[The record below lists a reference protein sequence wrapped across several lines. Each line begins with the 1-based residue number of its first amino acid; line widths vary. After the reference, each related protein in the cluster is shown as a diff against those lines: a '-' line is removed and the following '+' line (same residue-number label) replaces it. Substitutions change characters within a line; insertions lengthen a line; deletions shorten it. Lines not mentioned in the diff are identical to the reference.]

1 MLLQIR
7 DIYNL
12 SIHADSDPQ
21 NILTDNFKIP
31 ISCLSHEIL
40 YICINKVML
49 PRHIINYENEKS
61 YIPIRVP
68 QAYSKIKVSKD
79 TNFEIDKYGPV
90 IYEYSGHDDFVHDIQ
105 YYPLIGKE
113 ISTINFFLD
122 LSNVHTIYETI
133 DINSGIAIKCPV
145 AIQYTI
151 IKVLADYNMDRLI
164 HKSIIVDNQS
174 NILTY
179 PENIANNFRCNLQ
192 TPLDTSHSTGQPY
205 AQLNSITIP
214 ASVNFTTILQDALIS
229 VIAIFEPEGGT
240 SQLFEST
247 AFKFSFDQT
256 KTPVKSRSDIVSNDD
271 GSLTTRVVMT
281 IPLFFPDDDAII
293 IQGSFNFRKQ
303 IEKRLA
309 PLKITF
315 EEYNSKIKM
324 VNNGAA
330 DKISIKFS
338 PPSLAAAIGH
348 VHKEV
353 NPDDYN
359 IVLINAKKKKPND
372 EEETLEDDEENY
384 DSAEDGENQQALPKT
399 KNRRVIHPLES
410 DNDTENEEELEAQES
425 DISDLEDQPAADS
438 NTEFVRAVDFE
449 DDSYGALTFDIFRL
463 APSALYVYANF
474 IDETYVHGKQ
484 KRLLAVLDTTT
495 AYDDNRKRNIK
506 HLLLP
511 LYNKRP
517 MIAHINSDT
526 IQHMQFSLETSD
538 GNPYPFLNDIESN
551 ICRINLSF
559 RYK

>member
-1 MLLQIR
+1 MNYVLGSYINPGHPAAFSGITNLKRELGSGLINRALEQINSYTIKREAKKPKNYNPYFVWDKRKHIQIDLIDYAAPKLKPISSINKFKYLFCAIDGFTRYAWVIPMADKKDTTCVATFNRLLEQMGEKPKRVISDRGSEFTSAKFTANLKRHNIR
-7 DIYNL
+7 PIYANFKAGIVERFQRSLQSMISKYQSHYNTRKFSDVLPKLL
-12 SIHADSDPQ
+12 SSYNKRFHRIIGMSPSKAELPQNTLIVRKKLKAYYDKTSEKQ

-240 SQLFEST
+240 
-247 AFKFSFDQT
+247 
-256 KTPVKSRSDIVSNDD
+256 
-271 GSLTTRVVMT
+271 
-281 IPLFFPDDDAII
+281 
-293 IQGSFNFRKQ
+293 
-303 IEKRLA
+303 
-309 PLKITF
+309 
-315 EEYNSKIKM
+315 
-324 VNNGAA
+324 
-330 DKISIKFS
+330 
-338 PPSLAAAIGH
+338 
-348 VHKEV
+348 
-353 NPDDYN
+353 
-359 IVLINAKKKKPND
+359 
-372 EEETLEDDEENY
+372 
-384 DSAEDGENQQALPKT
+384 
-399 KNRRVIHPLES
+399 
-410 DNDTENEEELEAQES
+410 
-425 DISDLEDQPAADS
+425 
-438 NTEFVRAVDFE
+438 
-449 DDSYGALTFDIFRL
+449 
-463 APSALYVYANF
+463 
-474 IDETYVHGKQ
+474 
-484 KRLLAVLDTTT
+484 
-495 AYDDNRKRNIK
+495 
-506 HLLLP
+506 
-511 LYNKRP
+511 
-517 MIAHINSDT
+517 
-526 IQHMQFSLETSD
+526 
-538 GNPYPFLNDIESN
+538 
-551 ICRINLSF
+551 
-559 RYK
+559 